1 MNPAEE
7 MFMFEQ
13 TDFSSSTQRMKLS
26 ILIAATISALFAFL
40 LFVGAS
46 FGSEFAMQGLINLSL
61 PKFNVFANFIPDDLS
76 QVSYGLQMT
85 LGVII
90 LQWALVLSI
99 MIFAAWSF
107 LRKR

>member
-1 MNPAEE
+1 ML
-7 MFMFEQ
+7 EQ

-26 ILIAATISALFAFL
+26 VLIAATISALFAFL

-76 QVSYGLQMT
+76 QVSFGLQMT

-90 LQWALVLSI
+90 LQWAVVLSLL
-99 MIFAAWSF
+99 IFAVWGI